1 MRIIVADHR
10 YAGRPRIG
18 DRCAPALHLRLD
30 LPSGPAA
37 SLKVMEIPATTRAP
51 VVIAHRGAPGHLPEH
66 TLESYR
72 LAIAMGADYVEPDL
86 VSTRDGVLV
95 ARHEN
100 EIGGTTDVAD
110 HPEFAGRRTR
120 KWVDGT
126 LVNGWFTE
134 DFTLAELKTLRAKE
148 RLPQVR
154 PANTAYDGRFEVPTF
169 DEVLDLVRSETR
181 RLGRAIGVYPET
193 KHPTYFA
200 SIGLTLEPPLL
211 DALARHDLDRPGS
224 KVFLQSFEV
233 SNLRWLRTMTSLPLV
248 QLVDASGTPF
258 DRVLADDP
266 RSYREL
272 VSPTGLFEVSAYA
285 DAVGVHKDLVL
296 PRDDA
301 GRATYPSRLVE
312 QAHDA
317 GLLVH
322 VWTLRN
328 EKQYMAT
335 NFRTAPHPA
344 APGDPYAEVHAFLEA
359 GVDGL
364 FTDHTDTAVAAR
376 TDWLRLEAVS

>member
-1 MRIIVADHR
+1 
-10 YAGRPRIG
+10 
-18 DRCAPALHLRLD
+18 
-30 LPSGPAA
+30 
-37 SLKVMEIPATTRAP
+37 MEIPAATGIP

-86 VSTRDGVLV
+86 VSTKDGVLV

-100 EIGGTTDVAD
+100 EISGTTDVAA
-110 HPEFAGRRTR
+110 HPEFADRRTR
-120 KWVDGT
+120 KWVDGA
-126 LVNGWFTE
+126 LVSGWFTE
-134 DFTLAELKTLRAKE
+134 DFTIDELKTLRAKE

-169 DEVLDLVRSETR
+169 DEVLDLVRSESL
-181 RLGRAIGVYPET
+181 RLGRPIGVYPET

-211 DALARHDLDRPGS
+211 EALARHDLDRPGS

-233 SNLRWLRTMTSLPLV
+233 TNLCWLRTMTSLPLV

-266 RSYREL
+266 RSYRDL
-272 VSPTGLFEVSAYA
+272 VSPAGLLEISAYA
-285 DAVGVHKDLVL
+285 DAIGVHKDLVL

-301 GRATYPSRLVE
+301 GRTTCPSPLVDD
-312 QAHDA
+312 AHAA

-322 VWTLRN
+322 AWTLRN
-328 EKQYMAT
+328 EKQFMAT
-335 NFRTAPHPA
+335 SFWTAPHPA

-364 FTDHTDTAVAAR
+364 FTDNTDTAVAAR
-376 TDWLRLEAVS
+376 ADWLRLEAVS